1 LTREKEIGQTPDRDG
16 KAIAIGLSAA
26 MRRTMPTL
34 IPLGRAG
41 TPGETAGPLLFVAS
55 SLSDYVSG
63 QGIEV
68 RGGF

>member
-1 LTREKEIGQTPDRDG
+1 LTREKEIGQTLDRDG

-26 MRRTMPTL
+26 MRRTMPML

-41 TPGETAGPLLFVAS
+41 TPRETAGPLLFVAS